1 MHLRSSTGIDKH
13 CLAGPLGVPLFW
25 CPQERCPLFSV
36 PNQRLAIRRRP
47 SPACMTLLPAQT
59 AWLVP
64 LYPLVASLLSLLW
77 SPGLISRTGP
87 RPCGY
92 LNLTLV
98 SVAFVHSAA
107 ALMALHSNSAA
118 GAAALYKPLTFGWT
132 WLDTAGLRVGFDG
145 LITEPALI
153 AMTVI
158 TGLHVLVQIY
168 AIGYLEMDWGWPRFF
183 GSLSFFEA
191 GLCALVLTDSLFFSY
206 VILEL
211 LTLGTYLIVGTWYN
225 QPLVVKG
232 ARDAFLTKRIGDLI
246 LLAGVIALLPIT
258 GTWNFHGLQ
267 AWAADQVNNGNP
279 LPQILPLILLAL
291 IAGPMGK
298 CAQIPLH
305 LWLDEAMESPLP
317 STVLRNSVV
326 VVGGAW
332 VLLRLEP
339 LIELSPLVQTVL
351 VIVGG
356 TTALVASLI
365 ALAQID
371 IKRALSFLVS
381 SWLGLLFVAVGLGG
395 ISVADHLMLVYPLPM
410 ALMLM
415 VIGAI
420 VITNVTQDLTQ
431 LGGLWSKRPLMGL
444 AFLTGAA
451 GLMALP
457 PFGGFA
463 ALSELMEL
471 TAESSHPLLLG
482 VLVLFTNALI
492 SAGLI
497 RVFGLIW
504 GGRPS
509 VFTTR
514 SPEVLW
520 LMALPTFVLMG
531 LVLHLPQLLVINGV
545 FALSPLPGWGPL
557 AVPLLI
563 STLVGGG
570 LSAVF
575 YLRPHP
581 LAHLPAALGG
591 LQDWLAHDMQT
602 ERFYHRTVVGL
613 VVGLARLSAW
623 MDERLVDGFSSATGS
638 VALQGA
644 RRLSFTTSGRSQAY
658 ALTVVLGVLLMA
670 AWLLT
675 GF

>member
-1 MHLRSSTGIDKH
+1 
-13 CLAGPLGVPLFW
+13 
-25 CPQERCPLFSV
+25 
-36 PNQRLAIRRRP
+36 
-47 SPACMTLLPAQT
+47 MTLLPAQT

-118 GAAALYKPLTFGWT
+118 GAAALYRPLTFGWT

-279 LPQILPLILLAL
+279 LPQILPFILLAL

>member
-1 MHLRSSTGIDKH
+1 
-13 CLAGPLGVPLFW
+13 
-25 CPQERCPLFSV
+25 
-36 PNQRLAIRRRP
+36 
-47 SPACMTLLPAQT
+47 MTLLLAQT
-59 AWLVP
+59 AWLIP
-64 LYPLVASLLSLLW
+64 LYPLLAAGLSLLW
-77 SPGLISRTGP
+77 SPGLLDRAGP

-92 LNLTLV
+92 LNLLMV
-98 SVAFVHSAA
+98 SVAFLHSTLALA
-107 ALMALHSNSAA
+107 ALHTNAGA
-118 GAAALYKPLTFGWT
+118 GAAAIYRPLTFGWT
-132 WLDTAGLRVGFDG
+132 WLETAGLRVGFDG
-145 LITEPALI
+145 IVTEPALI

-158 TGLHVLVQIY
+158 TGLHVLTQIY
-168 AIGYLEMDWGWPRFF
+168 AIGYMEMDWGWPRFF

-206 VILEL
+206 AILEL

-246 LLAGVIALLPIT
+246 LLAGLIALLPVT

-267 AWAADQVNNGNP
+267 AWAANQLNNQAELP
-279 LPQILPLILLAL
+279 LSVTLILLAL

-339 LIELSPLVQTVL
+339 LIELSPLVQAVL
-351 VIVGG
+351 VVVGG
-356 TTALVASLI
+356 TTALVAALI

-371 IKRALSFLVS
+371 VKRALSFLVS
-381 SWLGLLFVAVGLGG
+381 SWLGLLFMAVGLGG
-395 ISVADHLMLVYPLPM
+395 TAVADHMLLVYPLPM
-410 ALMLM
+410 ALILM
-415 VIGAI
+415 AIGTVVIS
-420 VITNVTQDLTQ
+420 NVTQNLTQ
-431 LGGLWSKRPLMGL
+431 LGGLWGRRPLMGI
-444 AFLTGAA
+444 AFLSGAG
-451 GLMALP
+451 GLMGLP
-457 PFGGFA
+457 PFSGFC
-463 ALSELMEL
+463 ALRELLAL
-471 TAESSHPLLLG
+471 TASSREPLILG
-482 VLVLFTNALI
+482 GLVLLTNLLI

-504 GGRPS
+504 GGTPTP
-509 VFTTR
+509 FTQR

-520 LMALPTFVLMG
+520 LMVLPTLVLTG
-531 LVLHLPQLLVINGV
+531 LVLHMPQLLIRNGV
-545 FALSPLPGWGPL
+545 FALTPLPGWGPM
-557 AVPLLI
+557 AWPLLI

-570 LSAVF
+570 LSALF

-581 LAHLPAALGG
+581 LAKLPQFLAG
-591 LQDWLAHDMQT
+591 LQNWLAHDMQT

-623 MDERLVDGFSSATGS
+623 TDSRLIDGFSGAAGGA
-638 VALQGA
+638 ALLGA
-644 RRLSFTTSGRSQAY
+644 RKLSLTTSGHSQAY
-658 ALTVVLGVLLMA
+658 ALTLVLGVLLMA
-670 AWLLT
+670 AWLLAAQ
-675 GF
+675 

>member
-1 MHLRSSTGIDKH
+1 MNL
-13 CLAGPLGVPLFW
+13 LF
-25 CPQERCPLFSV
+25 
-36 PNQRLAIRRRP
+36 
-47 SPACMTLLPAQT
+47 AQT

-64 LYPLVASLLSLLW
+64 LYPLLASLLSLCW

-92 LNLTLV
+92 LNLLMV
-98 SVAFVHSAA
+98 SVAFLHSCL
-107 ALMALHSNSAA
+107 ALVALHSNSTA
-118 GAAALYKPLTFGWT
+118 GSSALYRPLTFGWT
-132 WLDTAGLRVGFDG
+132 WLHTAGLRVGFDG

-168 AIGYLEMDWGWPRFF
+168 SIGYLEMDWGWPRFF

-191 GLCALVLTDSLFFSY
+191 GLCGLVLTDSLFFSY

-211 LTLGTYLIVGTWYN
+211 LTMGTYLIVGTWYN

-267 AWAADQVNNGNP
+267 AWAADQINNQLP
-279 LPQILPLILLAL
+279 LPAVVTVILLAL

-339 LIELSPLVQTVL
+339 LIELSSVVQTVL
-351 VIVGG
+351 VVVGG
-356 TTALVASLI
+356 TTAVVGSLI

-371 IKRALSFLVS
+371 VKRALSFLVS
-381 SWLGLLFVAVGLGG
+381 SWMGLIFVAVGLGG
-395 ISVADHLMLVYPLPM
+395 IDAADHLLLVYPLPM
-410 ALMLM
+410 ALLLM
-415 VIGAI
+415 SVGAI
-420 VITNVTQDLTQ
+420 IFTNVTQDLTQ
-431 LGGLWSKRPLMGL
+431 LGGLWNKRPLIGL
-444 AFLTGAA
+444 AFLSGTA
-451 GLMALP
+451 GLIALP

-463 ALSELMEL
+463 ALRELLAITVASE
-471 TAESSHPLLLG
+471 HPVLLG
-482 VLVLFTNALI
+482 GLVLLTNALI

-497 RVFGLIW
+497 RVFGQIW
-504 GGRPS
+504 GGTATP
-509 VFTTR
+509 FTTR

-520 LMALPTFVLMG
+520 LMALPTLLLMG
-531 LVLHLPQLLVINGV
+531 LVLHLPQLLVRNGV
-545 FALSPLPGWGPL
+545 FALTPLPGWGDQ
-557 AVPLLI
+557 AVPLLV
-563 STLVGGG
+563 STLVGVG
-570 LSAVF
+570 LSALF

-581 LAHLPAALGG
+581 LAQLPSALGG

-613 VVGLARLSAW
+613 VVALARLSAW
-623 MDERLVDGFSSATGS
+623 SDDRLVDGFSGATGGA
-638 VALQGA
+638 ALEGA
-644 RRLSFTTSGRSQAY
+644 RRLSLTTSGRSQAY
-658 ALTVVLGVLLMA
+658 AFSLLLGILLMA
-670 AWLLT
+670 AWLLASQPSLPADLLRPLR
-675 GF
+675 

>member
-1 MHLRSSTGIDKH
+1 MI
-13 CLAGPLGVPLFW
+13 
-25 CPQERCPLFSV
+25 SV
-36 PNQRLAIRRRP
+36 
-47 SPACMTLLPAQT
+47 SFAQT

-64 LYPLVASLLSLLW
+64 LYPLVGSLLSFLW
-77 SPGLISRTGP
+77 SPGLIARTGP

-92 LNLTLV
+92 LNLFCVLLSFAHSTL
-98 SVAFVHSAA
+98 
-107 ALMALHSNSAA
+107 ALVGLHRNAAA
-118 GAAALYKPLTFGWT
+118 GAEALYKPLSFDWT

-158 TGLHVLVQIY
+158 TGLHVLTQIY
-168 AIGYLEMDWGWPRFF
+168 SIGYLEMDWGWPRFF

-206 VILEL
+206 VVLEL

-246 LLAGVIALLPIT
+246 LLVGVIGLLPLT

-267 AWAADQVNNGNP
+267 AWAAETAASGVP
-279 LPQILPLILLAL
+279 LSPLATALILAL

-305 LWLDEAMESPLP
+305 LWLDEAMEGPLP

-326 VVGGAW
+326 VAGGAW

-339 LIELSPLVQTVL
+339 VIAISPVAQGVL
-351 VIVGG
+351 VVVGG
-356 TTALVASLI
+356 TTALVSSLI

-371 IKRALSFLVS
+371 VKRALSFLVS

-395 ISVADHLMLVYPLPM
+395 FSVAEHLLLVYPLPM
-410 ALMLM
+410 ALLLM
-415 VIGAI
+415 AVGTVVIS
-420 VITNVTQDLTQ
+420 NVTQDLTQ
-431 LGGLWSKRPLMGL
+431 LGGLWSRRPLVGL
-444 AFLTGAA
+444 AFLSGAA

-463 ALSELMEL
+463 ALRELLAL
-471 TAESSHPLLLG
+471 TAASPNP
-482 VLVLFTNALI
+482 LVLGGVVLLTNALV
-492 SAGLI
+492 SAALV
-497 RVFGLIW
+497 RVFGQIW
-504 GGRPS
+504 CGPTTP
-509 VFTTR
+509 FTVR

-520 LMALPTFVLMG
+520 LMVLPTTVLMG
-531 LVLHLPQLLVINGV
+531 LVLHLPQLFVLNGV
-545 FALSPLPGWGPL
+545 FSLTPLPGWGPL
-557 AVPLLI
+557 AIPLLL

-570 LSAVF
+570 LSGLF

-581 LAHLPAALGG
+581 LLQLPAALGG
-591 LQDWLAHDMQT
+591 LQHWLAHDMQT

-613 VVGLARLSAW
+613 VVQLARFSSW
-623 MDERLVDGFSSATGS
+623 SDRRLVDGFSGATGAA
-638 VALQGA
+638 ALVGA
-644 RRLSFTTSGRSQAY
+644 RRLSLTTSGRSQAY
-658 ALTVVLGVLLMA
+658 ALTLVLGVLLMA
-670 AWLLT
+670 SWLLAR
-675 GF
+675 

>member
-1 MHLRSSTGIDKH
+1 
-13 CLAGPLGVPLFW
+13 
-25 CPQERCPLFSV
+25 
-36 PNQRLAIRRRP
+36 
-47 SPACMTLLPAQT
+47 MTLFFAQT

-64 LYPLVASLLSLLW
+64 LYPLLASLLSFLW

-92 LNLTLV
+92 INLLLV
-98 SVAFVHSAA
+98 SVAFGHSVL
-107 ALMALHSNSAA
+107 ALLALHSNSNAGSAA
-118 GAAALYKPLTFGWT
+118 IYRPLTFGWT
-132 WLDTAGLRVGFDG
+132 WLQTAGLRIGFDG

-168 AIGYLEMDWGWPRFF
+168 TIAYLEMDWGWPRFF

-211 LTLGTYLIVGTWYN
+211 LTFGTYLIVGSWYN

-246 LLAGVIALLPIT
+246 LLAGLIALLPIS

-267 AWAADQVNNGNP
+267 AWAADQSNNHLA
-279 LPQILPLILLAL
+279 LPGGFTLILLAL
-291 IAGPMGK
+291 VAGPMGK

-332 VLLRLEP
+332 VLLRLQP
-339 LIELSPLVQTVL
+339 LIELSPLVATML
-351 VIVGG
+351 VVVGG
-356 TTALVASLI
+356 TSALVGSLI
-365 ALAQID
+365 ALAQVD
-371 IKRALSFLVS
+371 VKRALSFLVS
-381 SWLGLLFVAVGLGG
+381 SWLGLLFLAVGLGG
-395 ISVADHLMLVYPLPM
+395 IAVADHLMLVYPLPM

-431 LGGLWSKRPLMGL
+431 LGGLWPRRPLMGI
-444 AFLTGAA
+444 AFLSGAA
-451 GLMALP
+451 GLMGLP

-463 ALSELMEL
+463 ALRELLEL
-471 TAESSHPLLLG
+471 TSASGHPWLLG
-482 VLVLFTNALI
+482 GLVLITNALI

-504 GGRPS
+504 AGRPS
-509 VFTTR
+509 PFTAR

-520 LMALPTFVLMG
+520 LMVLPILLLTGV
-531 LVLHLPQLLVINGV
+531 VLHLPLLLVRAGV
-545 FALSPLPGWGPL
+545 FAPSFASLPLWGPQAL
-557 AVPLLI
+557 PLLA

-570 LSAVF
+570 LSALF

-581 LAHLPAALGG
+581 LAQLPAALGG

-613 VVGLARLSAW
+613 VVALARLSAW
-623 MDERLVDGFSSATGS
+623 LDERLVDGFSGATGGA
-638 VALQGA
+638 ALAGA
-644 RRLSFTTSGRSQAY
+644 RRLSLTTSGRSQAY
-658 ALTVVLGVLLMA
+658 ALSLVLGVLLMA

-675 GF
+675 SPPISPSALLRPLR

>member
-1 MHLRSSTGIDKH
+1 MGL
-13 CLAGPLGVPLFW
+13 LGSLVP
-25 CPQERCPLFSV
+25 
-36 PNQRLAIRRRP
+36 A
-47 SPACMTLLPAQT
+47 AMTLFLAQT

-64 LYPLVASLLSLLW
+64 LYPLLASLLSLLW

-92 LNLTLV
+92 LNLLLV
-98 SVAFVHSAA
+98 SVSFVHSVL
-107 ALMALHSNSAA
+107 ALVALHSNSTAGSAA
-118 GAAALYKPLTFGWT
+118 IYQPLSFGWT
-132 WLDTAGLRVGFDG
+132 WLQTAGLRIGFDG

-153 AMTVI
+153 AMTLI

-168 AIGYLEMDWGWPRFF
+168 SIAYLEMDWGWPRFF
-183 GSLSFFEA
+183 GSLSFFES

-206 VILEL
+206 VIMEL

-267 AWAADQVNNGNP
+267 AWAADQANNHLA
-279 LPQILPLILLAL
+279 LPGGYTLIVLAL

-339 LIELSPLVQTVL
+339 LIELSPLAASLL
-351 VIVGG
+351 VVVGG
-356 TTALVASLI
+356 TSALVGSLI

-371 IKRALSFLVS
+371 VKRALSFLVS

-395 ISVADHLMLVYPLPM
+395 IPVADHLMLVYPLPM

-415 VIGAI
+415 AIGAI
-420 VITNVTQDLTQ
+420 VLTNVTQDLTQ
-431 LGGLWSKRPLMGL
+431 LGGLWSKRPLMGI
-444 AFLTGAA
+444 AFLSGAA

-463 ALSELMEL
+463 ALRELLVL
-471 TAESSHPLLLG
+471 TTTSGQPALLG
-482 VLVLFTNALI
+482 ALVLLTNALI

-520 LMALPTFVLMG
+520 LMALPTLLLTG
-531 LVLHLPQLLVINGV
+531 LVLHLPQILVRSGV
-545 FALSPLPGWGPL
+545 FASAGSLLPIPGWGPEAL
-557 AVPLLI
+557 PLLL

-570 LSAVF
+570 LSALF

-623 MDERLVDGFSSATGS
+623 SDQRLVDGFSGATGEA
-638 VALQGA
+638 ALEGA
-644 RRLSFTTSGRSQAY
+644 RRLSLTTSGRSQAY
-658 ALTVVLGVLLMA
+658 ALTLVLGVLLMA
-670 AWLLT
+670 AWLLSGQGT
-675 GF
+675 PSPDLLRPLR

>member
-1 MHLRSSTGIDKH
+1 M
-13 CLAGPLGVPLFW
+13 
-25 CPQERCPLFSV
+25 
-36 PNQRLAIRRRP
+36 N
-47 SPACMTLLPAQT
+47 LLLAQT

-64 LYPLVASLLSLLW
+64 LYPLLASLLSLCW

-92 LNLTLV
+92 VNLLMV
-98 SVAFVHSAA
+98 SVAFLHSAL
-107 ALMALHSNSAA
+107 ALMALHSNSTAGSAA
-118 GAAALYKPLTFGWT
+118 IYRPLTFGWT
-132 WLDTAGLRVGFDG
+132 WLHTAGLRIGFDG

-168 AIGYLEMDWGWPRFF
+168 SIGYLEMDWGWPRFF

-211 LTLGTYLIVGTWYN
+211 LTMGTYLIVGTWYN

-267 AWAADQVNNGNP
+267 AWAADQLNNQVP
-279 LPQILPLILLAL
+279 LPTIVTVILLAL

-339 LIELSPLVQTVL
+339 LIELSPVVQTVL
-351 VIVGG
+351 VVVGG
-356 TTALVASLI
+356 TTAVVGSLI

-371 IKRALSFLVS
+371 VKRALSFLVS
-381 SWLGLLFVAVGLGG
+381 SWMGLIFVAVGLGG
-395 ISVADHLMLVYPLPM
+395 IDAADHLLLVYPLPM
-410 ALMLM
+410 ALVLM
-415 VIGAI
+415 AVGAI
-420 VITNVTQDLTQ
+420 IFTNVTQDLTQ
-431 LGGLWSKRPLMGL
+431 LGGLWKKRPLIGL
-444 AFLTGAA
+444 AFLSGAA

-457 PFGGFA
+457 PFGSFA
-463 ALSELMEL
+463 AIRELL
-471 TAESSHPLLLG
+471 AVAIASDHPLLLG
-482 VLVLFTNALI
+482 GLVLLSNALI

-497 RVFGLIW
+497 RVFGQIW
-504 GGRPS
+504 GGTETP
-509 VFTTR
+509 FTTR

-520 LMALPTFVLMG
+520 LMALPTLLLMG
-531 LVLHLPQLLVINGV
+531 VVLHLPQLLVRNGV
-545 FALSPLPGWGPL
+545 FALTPLPGWGPL
-557 AVPLLI
+557 AVPLLL

-570 LSAVF
+570 LSAIF

-581 LAHLPAALGG
+581 LAQLPSTLGG

-613 VVGLARLSAW
+613 VVALAKLSSW
-623 MDERLVDGFSSATGS
+623 SDERLVDGFSGATGGA
-638 VALQGA
+638 ALEGA
-644 RRLSFTTSGRSQAY
+644 RRLSLTTSGRSQAY
-658 ALTVVLGVLLMA
+658 ALSLLLGVLLMA
-670 AWLLT
+670 AWLLASLPSLPSDLLPSVR
-675 GF
+675 

>member
-1 MHLRSSTGIDKH
+1 
-13 CLAGPLGVPLFW
+13 
-25 CPQERCPLFSV
+25 
-36 PNQRLAIRRRP
+36 
-47 SPACMTLLPAQT
+47 MTLLPAQT
-59 AWLVP
+59 AWLIP
-64 LYPLVASLLSLLW
+64 LYPLLASLLSLLW

-92 LNLTLV
+92 LNLLLG
-98 SVAFVHSAA
+98 SVAFLHSAA
-107 ALMALHSNSAA
+107 ALMALHSNSGA
-118 GAAALYKPLTFGWT
+118 GSSAIYRPLTFGWT
-132 WLDTAGLRVGFDG
+132 WLETAGLRIGFDG

-158 TGLHVLVQIY
+158 TALHVLVQIY
-168 AIGYLEMDWGWPRFF
+168 SIAYLEMDWGWPRFF

-246 LLAGVIALLPIT
+246 LLAGVIALLPLT
-258 GTWNFHGLQ
+258 GTWNFHELQ
-267 AWAADQVNNGNP
+267 AWAADQANNKIA
-279 LPQILPLILLAL
+279 LPAGFSLIVLAL

-305 LWLDEAMESPLP
+305 LWLDEAMEGPLP

-332 VLLRLEP
+332 VLLRLQP
-339 LIELSPLVQTVL
+339 LVELVPLVQSVL
-351 VIVGG
+351 VVVGG
-356 TTALVASLI
+356 TSAVVGSLI

-371 IKRALSFLVS
+371 VKRALSFLVT
-381 SWLGLLFVAVGLGG
+381 SWMGLLFVAVGLGG

-415 VIGAI
+415 AVGAI
-420 VITNVTQDLTQ
+420 VLTNVTQDLTQ

-444 AFLTGAA
+444 AFLSGAA
-451 GLMALP
+451 GLIALP

-463 ALSELMEL
+463 ALRELLEL
-471 TAESSHPLLLG
+471 TAASNHPLLLG
-482 VLVLFTNALI
+482 GLVLVSNALI

-497 RVFGLIW
+497 RVFGLIFA
-504 GGRPS
+504 GQPTP
-509 VFTTR
+509 FTMR

-520 LMALPTFVLMG
+520 LMALPTLLLMG
-531 LVLHLPQLLVINGV
+531 LVLHLPQLLVRNGV
-545 FALSPLPGWGPL
+545 FAMDPLPGWGAL
-557 AVPLLI
+557 ALPLLA

-581 LAHLPAALGG
+581 LAQLPAALGG

-602 ERFYHRTVVGL
+602 ERFYHRTVVAL
-613 VVGLARLSAW
+613 VLLLARLSRW
-623 MDERLVDGFSSATGS
+623 SELRLVDGFSGATGGAAM
-638 VALQGA
+638 VGA
-644 RRLSFTTSGRSQAY
+644 RRLSLTTSGRSQAY
-658 ALTVVLGVLLMA
+658 ALTLVLGVLLMA
-670 AWLLT
+670 AWLLA
-675 GF
+675 GL

>member
-1 MHLRSSTGIDKH
+1 M
-13 CLAGPLGVPLFW
+13 PLLF
-25 CPQERCPLFSV
+25 
-36 PNQRLAIRRRP
+36 
-47 SPACMTLLPAQT
+47 AQT

-92 LNLTLV
+92 INLLMVTL
-98 SVAFVHSAA
+98 SFVHSAL
-107 ALMALHSNSAA
+107 ALVALHSNSTA
-118 GAAALYKPLTFGWT
+118 GSSAIYRPLTFGWT
-132 WLDTAGLRVGFDG
+132 WLDTAGLRIGFDG
-145 LITEPALI
+145 LITEPALV

-168 AIGYLEMDWGWPRFF
+168 SIAYLEMDWGWPRFF

-258 GTWNFHGLQ
+258 GTWNFHQLQ
-267 AWAADQVNNGNP
+267 GWAADMANNHIP
-279 LPQILPLILLAL
+279 LSPGLTVILLAL

-326 VVGGAW
+326 VVGGIW

-339 LIELSPLVQTVL
+339 LIALSPLVQTVL
-351 VIVGG
+351 VVVGG
-356 TTALVASLI
+356 TSALVGSLI

-371 IKRALSFLVS
+371 VKRALSFLVT
-381 SWLGLLFVAVGLGG
+381 SWLGLVFMAVGLGG
-395 ISVADHLMLVYPLPM
+395 INVADHLILVYPLPM

-415 VIGAI
+415 AIGAI
-420 VITNVTQDLTQ
+420 VFTNVTQDLTQ
-431 LGGLWSKRPLMGL
+431 LGGLWKKRPLMGL
-444 AFLTGAA
+444 AFLSGAA
-451 GLMALP
+451 GFVALP
-457 PFGGFA
+457 PFAGFA
-463 ALSELMEL
+463 ALRELVAVA
-471 TAESSHPLLLG
+471 TSSSNPWLLG
-482 VLVLFTNALI
+482 SIVLITNALI
-492 SAGLI
+492 SAGLM

-504 GGRPS
+504 AGQPTP
-509 VFTTR
+509 FTMR
-514 SPEVLW
+514 SPEALW
-520 LMALPTFVLMG
+520 LMVLPTLVLMG
-531 LVLHLPQLLVINGV
+531 MVLHLPQLLVRNGV
-545 FALSPLPGWGPL
+545 FPLTPLAGWGPMAL
-557 AVPLLI
+557 PLLA
-563 STLVGGG
+563 STLIGGG
-570 LSAVF
+570 LSALF

-581 LAHLPAALGG
+581 LAHLPSTLGG

-602 ERFYHRTVVGL
+602 ERFYHRTIVGL
-613 VVGLARLSAW
+613 VVALAKLSSW
-623 MDERLVDGFSSATGS
+623 SDQQIVDGFSGTTGE

-644 RRLSFTTSGRSQAY
+644 KRLSLTTSGRSQAY
-658 ALTVVLGVLLMA
+658 ALTLLLGILLMA
-670 AWLLT
+670 AWLLANPA
-675 GF
+675 FSELLRPLR

>member
-1 MHLRSSTGIDKH
+1 MS
-13 CLAGPLGVPLFW
+13 
-25 CPQERCPLFSV
+25 
-36 PNQRLAIRRRP
+36 
-47 SPACMTLLPAQT
+47 LLLAQT

-64 LYPLVASLLSLLW
+64 LYPLLASLLSFLW

-92 LNLTLV
+92 LNLSLV
-98 SVAFVHSAA
+98 SVAFVHSVL

-118 GAAALYKPLTFGWT
+118 GSSALYRPLTFGWS
-132 WLDTAGLRVGFDG
+132 WLQTAGLRIGFDG

-168 AIGYLEMDWGWPRFF
+168 SIAYLEMDWGWPRFF
-183 GSLSFFEA
+183 GSLSFFES

-211 LTLGTYLIVGTWYN
+211 LTFGTYLIVGTWYN

-267 AWAADQVNNGNP
+267 AWAADQANNHHT
-279 LPQILPLILLAL
+279 LPIGFTLILLAL

-332 VLLRLEP
+332 VLLRLQP
-339 LIELSPLVQTVL
+339 LLELSPLAASLL
-351 VIVGG
+351 VVVGG
-356 TTALVASLI
+356 TSALVGALI

-371 IKRALSFLVS
+371 VKRALSFLVT

-415 VIGAI
+415 SIGAI
-420 VITNVTQDLTQ
+420 VLTNVTQDLTQ

-444 AFLTGAA
+444 AFLAGAF
-451 GLMALP
+451 GLMGLP

-463 ALSELMEL
+463 ALRELLAL
-471 TAESSHPLLLG
+471 TAASSQPMLLSGL
-482 VLVLFTNALI
+482 VLVTNTLV

-504 GGRPS
+504 GGRPTP
-509 VFTTR
+509 FTTR

-520 LMALPTFVLMG
+520 LMALPTLLLMG
-531 LVLHLPQLLVINGV
+531 MVLHLPQLLVRNGV
-545 FALSPLPGWGPL
+545 IALAPGVLPIPGWGEHG
-557 AVPLLI
+557 AILLL
-563 STLVGGG
+563 STLLGAG

-581 LAHLPAALGG
+581 LAQLPAALGG

-613 VVGLARLSAW
+613 VVVMARFSAW
-623 MDERLVDGFSSATGS
+623 VDQRLVDGFSGATGGA
-638 VALQGA
+638 ALEGA
-644 RRLSFTTSGRSQAY
+644 RRLSLTTSGRSQTY
-658 ALTVVLGVLLMA
+658 ALTLVLGILLMA
-670 AWLLT
+670 AWLLSGQPLDT
-675 GF
+675 TSLLRSLR

>member
-1 MHLRSSTGIDKH
+1 
-13 CLAGPLGVPLFW
+13 
-25 CPQERCPLFSV
+25 
-36 PNQRLAIRRRP
+36 
-47 SPACMTLLPAQT
+47 MTLLFAQI

-92 LNLTLV
+92 TNLLMGTL
-98 SVAFVHSAA
+98 AFVHSAV
-107 ALMALHSNSAA
+107 ALVALHSNSTA
-118 GAAALYKPLTFGWT
+118 GSSAIYRPLTFGWT
-132 WLDTAGLRVGFDG
+132 WLDTAGLSIGFDG

-168 AIGYLEMDWGWPRFF
+168 SIAYLEMDWGWPRFF

-246 LLAGVIALLPIT
+246 LLAGVIALLPIS
-258 GTWNFHGLQ
+258 GTWNFHRLQ
-267 AWAADQVNNGNP
+267 GWAADMANNHIPVSPG
-279 LPQILPLILLAL
+279 LTLILLAL

-326 VVGGAW
+326 VVGGIW

-339 LIELSPLVQTVL
+339 LIALSPFVQSVL
-351 VIVGG
+351 VVVGG
-356 TTALVASLI
+356 TSALVGSLI

-371 IKRALSFLVS
+371 VKRALSFLVT
-381 SWLGLLFVAVGLGG
+381 SWMGLLFVAVGLGG
-395 ISVADHLMLVYPLPM
+395 INVADHLMLVYPLPM

-415 VIGAI
+415 AIGAI
-420 VITNVTQDLTQ
+420 VFTNVTQDLTQ
-431 LGGLWSKRPLMGL
+431 LGGLWKKRPLMGL
-444 AFLTGAA
+444 AFLSGAA

-457 PFGGFA
+457 PFAGFA
-463 ALSELMEL
+463 ALRELMAVA
-471 TAESSHPLLLG
+471 TSSDHPWLLG
-482 VLVLFTNALI
+482 GIVWITNALI

-504 GGRPS
+504 AGQPTP
-509 VFTTR
+509 FTTR
-514 SPEVLW
+514 SPEALW
-520 LMALPTFVLMG
+520 LLVVPPLVLMG
-531 LVLHLPQLLVINGV
+531 MVLHLPQLLVRNGV
-545 FALSPLPGWGPL
+545 FPLTPLAGWGPM
-557 AVPLLI
+557 AWPLLA

-570 LSAVF
+570 LSALF

-581 LAHLPAALGG
+581 LAHLPSTLGG

-602 ERFYHRTVVGL
+602 ERFYHRTIVGL
-613 VVGLARLSAW
+613 VVALAKLSAW
-623 MDERLVDGFSSATGS
+623 SDQQIVEGFSGTTGE

-644 RRLSFTTSGRSQAY
+644 KRLSLTTSGRSQAY
-658 ALTVVLGVLLMA
+658 ALTLLLGVLLMA
-670 AWLLT
+670 AWLLANPASSQLLRPLR
-675 GF
+675 

>member
-1 MHLRSSTGIDKH
+1 
-13 CLAGPLGVPLFW
+13 
-25 CPQERCPLFSV
+25 
-36 PNQRLAIRRRP
+36 
-47 SPACMTLLPAQT
+47 MTLFFAQT

-64 LYPLVASLLSLLW
+64 LYPLLASLLSLLW

-92 LNLTLV
+92 INLTLV

-132 WLDTAGLRVGFDG
+132 WLETAGLKVGFDG

-191 GLCALVLTDSLFFSY
+191 GMCALMLTDSLFFSY
-206 VILEL
+206 VIIEL

-246 LLAGVIALLPIT
+246 LLAGLIALLPIT

-279 LPQILPLILLAL
+279 LPQVLPLILLAL

-371 IKRALSFLVS
+371 VKRALSFLVS

-457 PFGGFA
+457 PFAGFA
-463 ALSELMEL
+463 ALRELMEL
-471 TAESSHPLLLG
+471 TAESSHPVLLG
-482 VLVLFTNALI
+482 CVVLFTNGLI

-497 RVFGLIW
+497 RVFGLIF

-514 SPEVLW
+514 SAEVLW

-545 FALSPLPGWGPL
+545 FGLSPLPGWGPL

-570 LSAVF
+570 LSAAF

-581 LAHLPAALGG
+581 LAHLPATLGG
-591 LQDWLAHDMQT
+591 LRDWLAHDMQT
-602 ERFYHRTVVGL
+602 EHFYHRTVVWL
-613 VVGLARLSAW
+613 VLALARLSAW
-623 MDERLVDGFSSATGS
+623 MDERLVDGFSGATGTL
-638 VALQGA
+638 ALQGA
-644 RRLSFTTSGRSQAY
+644 KRLSFTTSGRSQAY
-658 ALTVVLGVLLMA
+658 ALTVILGVLLMS
-670 AWLLT
+670 AWLLA